1 MSEDLKT
8 VNSPYAE
15 IVGNTGAAELSQS
28 DYHSETNSAREELL
42 KLVRDAVS
50 AAEDRKGADIVVLRV
65 SEVSYLADYFVFITG
80 FSRVQVRAIAQGIQE
95 NVEKELHRL
104 PRRTE
109 GEAEGSWVVLDYG
122 DAMIHIL
129 MPRER
134 EFYNLEAFWG
144 HAERIELTASNPVG
158 KRET

>member
-1 MSEDLKT
+1 MSEELKMREAAYPAIEA
-8 VNSPYAE
+8 NE
-15 IVGNTGAAELSQS
+15 GADQLSQS
-28 DYHSETNSAREELL
+28 DRDSIG

-50 AAEDRKGADIVVLRV
+50 AAEDRKGADIVVLQV

-80 FSRVQVRAIAQGIQE
+80 FSRVQVRAISQAIQE
-95 NVEKELHRL
+95 KVEKELLRR

-109 GEAEGSWVVLDYG
+109 GEAEASWVVLDYG

-129 MPRER
+129 MPKER

-144 HAERIELTASNPVG
+144 HAERVELTKNNGIQTPS
-158 KRET
+158 